1 MEVKE
6 KKILVQ
12 SVSAV
17 LIIVVL
23 FNVYSGITVSKI
35 GIPGLIDIEFNS
47 DNESGDALPGEQIN
61 RSQPDDAAESRSGQ
75 SVEESSV
82 LNNSPVQDISNELY
96 TEDGSDEVSQ
106 YVPAAPALI
115 DLNGMWYGED
125 GSEYE
130 IAQSGG
136 TVFFTEYGLF
146 GATAQ
151 GSGSYQNNR
160 LILEYET
167 VFGTAGKATL
177 NLSQNGQVLS
187 GQANDITACA
197 ITQLYMRRY

>member
-47 DNESGDALPGEQIN
+47 GNESSDGPVAEQGS
-61 RSQPDDAAESRSGQ
+61 RSITEQGQNVDRPSDLIRGSEETLSNNSGASDDSDKVYIPVQPD
-75 SVEESSV
+75 
-82 LNNSPVQDISNELY
+82 PVQ
-96 TEDGSDEVSQ
+96 
-106 YVPAAPALI
+106 PALL

-130 IAQSGG
+130 FVQTGG
-136 TVFFTEYGLF
+136 TVYFTEYGLF

-151 GSGSYQNNR
+151 GSGSYQSNR

-167 VFGTAGKATL
+167 AFGTVGKANL

-187 GQANDITACA
+187 GQANDITSGA
-197 ITQLYMRRY
+197 ITQLYLRRY